1 MKHLI
6 LSLALPAL
14 LASAIAVSPP
24 VADVGDPIP
33 KTNFEEFAQSDAKSM
48 DDFAGRVILVEFF
61 EHW

>member
-6 LSLALPAL
+6 LSLTLPAL
-14 LASAIAVSPP
+14 LAGATTINPP
-24 VADVGDPIP
+24 ASDVGDPIP
-33 KTNFEEFAQSDAKSM
+33 KTSFEEFVKSGAESM

>member
-6 LSLALPAL
+6 LSLALPVL
-14 LASAIAVSPP
+14 LASAIAVNPP
-24 VADVGDPIP
+24 SSDVGDLIP
-33 KTNFEEFAQSDAKSM
+33 KTNFEEFVQSGAESM

>member
-6 LSLALPAL
+6 LSLVAPAF
-14 LASAIAVSPP
+14 LASAFTIAPSA
-24 VADVGDPIP
+24 ADVGDPIP
-33 KTNFEEFAQSDAKSM
+33 KTTFEEFAQSDAKSM